1 MKSKVQKVHNRKEM
15 KAKTPRRW
23 YKHKDGDSEEG
34 LDYLFTGEVI
44 REAEAG
50 GTEDTCESQSAQ
62 DTGNDELPKQ
72 NGKWMNNNLTKYK
85 ETIKT
90 PNRECL
96 KLKRM

>member
-1 MKSKVQKVHNRKEM
+1 MKSKLQKVHNRKEM

-50 GTEDTCESQSAQ
+50 GTEDTCESWSKCAQ
-62 DTGNDELPKQ
+62 ETTNYQNKTGNEYQTEESQEEMQSK
-72 NGKWMNNNLTKYK
+72 
-85 ETIKT
+85 I
-90 PNRECL
+90 
-96 KLKRM
+96 